1 MKEAVASGI
10 IATIY
15 CRHLQL
21 ASAILCSHAF
31 MRQLLSFS
39 QVLIIFTNASAL
51 LPRHTKRVSTS
62 DSALLRSVGGIL
74 LFFLRIPLFFLF
86 FSLHLLPLLYH
97 LIKHRMIDQCTK
109 IGRKRYPDQQRQRCK
124 TQVMCQNK
132 RYH

>member
-74 LFFLRIPLFFLF
+74 LFFLRIPLFS
-86 FSLHLLPLLYH
+86 SLLLLPLLYH

-132 RYH
+132 RYD